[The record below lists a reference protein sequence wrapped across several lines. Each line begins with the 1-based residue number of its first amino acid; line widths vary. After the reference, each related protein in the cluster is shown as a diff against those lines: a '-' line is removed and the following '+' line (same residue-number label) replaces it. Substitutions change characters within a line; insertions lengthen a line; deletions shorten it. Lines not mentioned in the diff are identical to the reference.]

1 MLGWALNLG
10 FAAGGTA
17 TPVTQTVIIQSAGGK
32 GTDRPKRLQF
42 VEINGKRFRVRNAEE
57 AQELLQQYARSM
69 QREAELPRVLPKP
82 KPTVEEDDEELLLLT
97 ILRTLH

>member
-1 MLGWALNLG
+1 MWHPLFTFTSG
-10 FAAGGTA
+10 
-17 TPVTQTVIIQSAGGK
+17 TQTPPPAPTIIIQSAGGK
-32 GTDRPKRLQF
+32 GTDKPKRLQF

-57 AQELLQQYARSM
+57 AQELLQQYAQSM

-82 KPTVEEDDEELLLLT
+82 KPTPVEEDDEELLLLA